1 MDKKLLLKEM
11 LQNKDPK
18 RKKMLFEVFENEIHF
33 SASSQFVAQFINKEL
48 GVKNLVNAKDVEYCR
63 YNFNK
68 KSRPKT
74 ELPIIPN
81 TRAPVKSNP
90 IQDSNEIIWTNPDE
104 INSNPYKSKF

>member
-48 GVKNLVNAKDVEYCR
+48 GIENLVSSKDVEYCR
-63 YNFNK
+63 YNFKQKNK
-68 KSRPKT
+68 AKNEVPK
-74 ELPIIPN
+74 IPN

-90 IQDSNEIIWTNPDE
+90 IHDSNEIIWTNPDE